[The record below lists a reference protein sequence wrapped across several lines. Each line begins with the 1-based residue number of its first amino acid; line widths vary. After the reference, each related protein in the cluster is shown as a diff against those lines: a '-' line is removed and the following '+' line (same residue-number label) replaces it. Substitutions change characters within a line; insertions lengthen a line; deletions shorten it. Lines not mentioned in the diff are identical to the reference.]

1 MALLGS
7 MCLLLMSHG
16 TTKTN
21 GCMLCKRRATR
32 KRLQEFY
39 SLCRM
44 IKGIC
49 RMASIASFS
58 LFNYVDVLLTHR
70 RKQVSAEL
78 IRILNYLYW
87 PSSSSKPLTLSTY
100 FVNPFHVVLI
110 YVSLRTFSGQYMW
123 WLFLSNSRNINFC
136 SNLNVM
142 R

>member
-1 MALLGS
+1 M
-7 MCLLLMSHG
+7 LLLMSHG
-16 TTKTN
+16 TTKAN

-32 KRLQEFY
+32 KRLQEFQ

-49 RMASIASFS
+49 RMGSIASFS

-87 PSSSSKPLTLSTY
+87 PSSSSKPLTLSMTLCSLDWGGVATGTTDTSLY
-100 FVNPFHVVLI
+100 SLMCLICVV
-110 YVSLRTFSGQYMW
+110 S
-123 WLFLSNSRNINFC
+123 
-136 SNLNVM
+136 
-142 R
+142 